1 MTELVPLR
9 ELPHG
14 ALDPL
19 LEEEKLAWRSRLYW
33 DFGPSAE
40 LVRRFVRMQALGGAA
55 LLEGGICRG
64 YCYYVAEERKA
75 LIGDL
80 FLSSE
85 WSSVE
90 HEDALLNAV
99 LNSITGSTGAHR
111 IEAQLMLLNA
121 PFERPLPWGRYA
133 QVHPRMLMSADLAEA
148 HAMRT
153 GAAASRYALSL
164 WSDDRHDEASQVIAA
179 AYRGHIDS
187 NINDQYRSPHGARR
201 FLNNIVH
208 YPGCGL
214 FNHESSWVADT
225 HAPRQLAGL
234 SLASIVAPQIG
245 HITQICVAP
254 EFKSTGCGYE
264 LMRRSLT
271 SLAASGCDKATLT
284 VTTSNTEAV
293 SLYQSIGFR
302 PYRRFA
308 AYVWDGL

>member
-1 MTELVPLR
+1 MPDLVPLR

-19 LEEEKLAWRSRLYW
+19 LEEEKLAWRSRLHW
-33 DFGPSAE
+33 DFSPSAE
-40 LVRRFVRMQALGGAA
+40 LVRRFVRMQALGGTA
-55 LLEGGICRG
+55 LLESGLCKG
-64 YCYYVAEERKA
+64 YCYFVTEERKA
-75 LIGDL
+75 LLGDL
-80 FLSSE
+80 FLSAE
-85 WSSVE
+85 WSTVE
-90 HEDALLNAV
+90 YEDALLNAV
-99 LNSITGSTGAHR
+99 LGSITSTTGAHR

-133 QVHPRMLMSADLAEA
+133 QVHPRMLMLADLAGA
-148 HAMRT
+148 HTMSA
-153 GAAASRYALSL
+153 GSASSRYNLSL
-164 WSDDRHDEASQVIAA
+164 WTDDRQEEASQVIAA

-201 FLNNIVH
+201 FLNNIVQ

-214 FNHESSWVADT
+214 FDSEASWVADIRGS
-225 HAPRQLAGL
+225 HQLAGV
-234 SLASIVAPQIG
+234 SLASVVAPQVG

-254 EFKSTGCGYE
+254 EFKGTGCGYE
-264 LMRRSLT
+264 LMRRSLN
-271 SLAASGCDKATLT
+271 SLASHGCDEATLT

-293 SLYQSIGFR
+293 RLYQSIGFR